1 MKKTNDE
8 VVLCQ
13 DKIFRRAGNPSCPNA
28 MFQPLVE
35 KLQDSVVTDQEYETY
50 GSLVLSLI
58 EIITNNR
65 RLKYQEPEV
74 LDDCRAA
81 MTEAILVNL
90 PKYFDRSKGSAA
102 YSYAFRIG
110 YCAAIKVLERYNKE
124 REFYATLREEFEEQ
138 LALENSAKKV
148 VTNEYYE
155 V

>member
-1 MKKTNDE
+1 MKKDNE
-8 VVLCQ
+8 IVLCA
-13 DKIFRRAGNPSCPNA
+13 DNIFRKNGNPSCPNA
-28 MFQPLVE
+28 MLQPLVE
-35 KLQDSVVTDQEYETY
+35 KLQDRTITSSEYETY
-50 GSLVLSLI
+50 GSLVMSLI

-90 PKYFDRSKGSAA
+90 PKYFDRSRGSAA

-124 REFYATLREEFEEQ
+124 REFYAKLREEFEEQ